1 MATAAAE
8 PVVEE
13 VEEMDLGR
21 PDPRDL
27 RDLNTDPVDA
37 ISITQRKFSCSD
49 SPILFKRFRL
59 TFCLCHKLAT
69 LLGFVTRF
77 VLRIFQFSFSTVSKN
92 ALETMHS
99 FPL

>member
-1 MATAAAE
+1 MVATAAAE

-13 VEEMDLGR
+13 VEEMDLVR

-27 RDLNTDPVDA
+27 RDLSTDPVDA
-37 ISITQRKFSCSD
+37 ISKTENISCSD

-59 TFCLCHKLAT
+59 TFCMCHKLAT